1 MITALLLLNN
11 KPNELNGKEA
21 NVENKLYIAV
31 VYVLCSKEKTIIP
44 LLFCKLVLLGSHKTV
59 IICCMNLLY

>member
-31 VYVLCSKEKTIIP
+31 VYVLYSKEKTIIP
-44 LLFCKLVLLGSHKTV
+44 LLCCKLVLLV
-59 IICCMNLLY
+59 IRE